1 MNDDQLRQLVT
12 EHVRRALQADGP
24 PAPAPP
30 VTDGPAVIALFCGG
44 RGGLSTALAQTK
56 TLAQQAPVV
65 GVLTPAAKE
74 TIGEERLR
82 KEGGIS
88 EVIGPDSGVSLWGLV
103 DRTEPLLVA
112 QLTRTT
118 LAKVALGLG
127 DSLAA
132 ALALNTL
139 WAGKPVVVARDGVD
153 PDLAARD
160 PERVGDAP
168 LELVRLYAGYLA
180 RLEALGCDVIPA
192 ERIADTVLALRSGR
206 ETRTE
211 RPLASRRVITE
222 EDIRRAARR
231 GEAISITGAIV
242 TPLARDV
249 AADLDVELLED

>member
-12 EHVRRALQADGP
+12 EHVRRALQADAQ
-24 PAPAPP
+24 PAPALTA
-30 VTDGPAVIALFCGG
+30 TDGPAVIALFCGG

-82 KEGGIS
+82 REGGIS
-88 EVIGPDSGVSLWGLV
+88 EVLGPDSGVSLWDLV
-103 DRTEPLLVA
+103 DRSEPLLVA

-118 LAKVALGLG
+118 LAKVTLGLG

-160 PERVGDAP
+160 PETAADAP

-180 RLEALGCDVIPA
+180 RLEAFGCNVIQA
-192 ERIADTVLALRSGR
+192 DRIADTVLTLRSGR

-211 RPLASRRVITE
+211 RPMASRRVITE
-222 EDIRRAARR
+222 EDVRRAARR
-231 GEAISITGAIV
+231 GESINVTRAIV

-249 AADLDVELLED
+249 AQDLGVELLED